1 MWQWCSQGIFSRQ
14 RHGLRQNCRS
24 RGSESWERDEI
35 EAEADT
41 GCWKCKTWK
50 WRTKKTMCLE
60 IQDWK
65 MTDTLLAISEQTCGV
80 WKMQDW
86 KMTDTLL
93 AISEQTCGVWK
104 MQDWKMTDIIFSK
117 LRTKLQ
123 GPKND
128 GPLFASHTTTK
139 KDAYLRYDTIR
150 YDIFT
155 CAQKLSKRPAYS
167 LAHDTETKS

>member
-1 MWQWCSQGIFSRQ
+1 MTRLDFGSQRSKVKVTAGLGMWQWCSQGIFSRQ

-60 IQDWK
+60 I
-65 MTDTLLAISEQTCGV
+65 
-80 WKMQDW
+80 QDW